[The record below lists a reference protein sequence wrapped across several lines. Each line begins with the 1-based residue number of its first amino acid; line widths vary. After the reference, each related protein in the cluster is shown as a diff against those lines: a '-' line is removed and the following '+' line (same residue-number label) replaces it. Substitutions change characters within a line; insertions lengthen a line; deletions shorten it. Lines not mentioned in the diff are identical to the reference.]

1 MHAQVLCSR
10 SKVLILV
17 HQGQIDVIVGE
28 AHLKQTVE
36 TIAHILVC
44 DGVFLDAGHV
54 DLPRRDE
61 LIAALLLVRVLKLR
75 VGHVCLAR

>member
-1 MHAQVLCSR
+1 MHNQMLCSR

-28 AHLKQTVE
+28 AHLKQTVK

-75 VGHVCLAR
+75 VGNV